1 MIDQLP
7 LLKGGKIVE
16 FESKNYKK
24 GVLLNIDFET
34 KDEDRY
40 SIIAKYISR
49 RNKLHIIS
57 LKESDEEYFDKVEEL
72 EDPSPILDK

>member
-57 LKESDEEYFDKVEEL
+57 LKENDEEYFDKVEEL
-72 EDPSPILDK
+72 EDPSPVL